1 MEEAKQRNSCLP
13 LNVFSVW
20 DKIIYMRNI
29 AFFLGELQL
38 DTQRKVLEGIAE
50 AAKEDGNNIVVYC
63 LTLSVDDDFNEGES
77 AAMLHDDFSVY
88 DGFIIYA
95 ESIYSE
101 KIRQVVIDKILSQNK
116 PCASIDFPIDGMI
129 NVSSDNESAMR
140 ALSKHLIEEH
150 GIRIVNYIGGPED
163 SIDAVIRKRVFSEE
177 MEKAGMV
184 LDERRCYS
192 GDYYA
197 RSGRAAV
204 RHFES
209 MGLLEADA
217 YVCANDQMALGA
229 FYALNDRGI
238 RVPENTILSGYD
250 NIFEAANHYPRIT
263 SVNRFEKKIGET
275 AYKNVIRAIEKK
287 RYDADPVIS
296 SQAVFAES
304 CGCNAVRPVNH
315 RLVVNQYSR
324 NKLREARYAEMISEL
339 TVELTNAVSIEE
351 ICTSLKSRIPEL
363 GGDAFVISM
372 FDDPESTDLTTS
384 PVSGISYRNGEFLN
398 IVNETALERHPKFD
412 PDKGGNLFIVYSLHY
427 RDRFYGLASI
437 RNSTMPLFSEFYRV
451 LMMTLSSAFE
461 QVHNVRKMQ
470 KMIKTLD
477 EMWVFDPM
485 THVYNRA
492 GFFKF
497 SEKIMQEAATLREN
511 MYFIFLDLD
520 GLKKVN
526 DALGHEMGDRMI
538 CDMADVL
545 RKIRNKD
552 ELLMRYGGDEFVM
565 FGKGRSDSEVEES
578 IERIRKAMRE
588 LNEIDDEER
597 RYTLDASIG
606 YHMVP
611 YNNNKPLSSLIELA
625 DQEMYKEKRA
635 KHKR

>member
-1 MEEAKQRNSCLP
+1 
-13 LNVFSVW
+13 
-20 DKIIYMRNI
+20 MRKI

-38 DTQRKVLEGIAE
+38 DTQRKVLEGIAD
-50 AAKEDGNNIVVYC
+50 AAKADGNNIVVYA
-63 LTLSVDDDFNEGES
+63 LTLSADDEFNIGES
-77 AAMLHDDFSVY
+77 AAMLYDDITVY

-101 KIRQVVIDKILSQNK
+101 KIRQVVIDKIREQGK

-140 ALSKHLIEEH
+140 TLSKHLIEKH
-150 GIRIVNYIGGPED
+150 GIKTVNFIGGPED
-163 SIDAVIRKRVFSEE
+163 SIDAVTRKRVFTEE
-177 MEKAGMV
+177 LEKVG
-184 LDERRCYS
+184 LKFDDERYYE

-204 RHFES
+204 RYFKS
-209 MGLLEADA
+209 KGLLEADA

-229 FYALNDRGI
+229 FYALSDNGI
-238 RVPENTILSGYD
+238 KVPDDTILSGYD

-263 SVNRFEKKIGET
+263 SVNRFEEKIGET
-275 AYKNVIRAIEKK
+275 AYRNVILAIEGKE
-287 RYDADPVIS
+287 YDANPVIDS
-296 SQAVFAES
+296 ESVYAES
-304 CGCNAVRPVNH
+304 CGCETVRPVNH

-324 NKLREARYAEMISEL
+324 NKLREARYAEMISDL
-339 TVELTNAVSIEE
+339 TVELTNARSAEDVIRSVKP
-351 ICTSLKSRIPEL
+351 CVPEL
-363 GGDAFVISM
+363 GGDAFILAM
-372 FDDPESTDLTTS
+372 FAETENDDNRYQCPANGFRYD
-384 PVSGISYRNGEFLN
+384 NGEFRIMDNEN
-398 IVNETALERHPKFD
+398 IMERHPKFD
-412 PDKGGNLFIVYSLHY
+412 GNAGGNLFIVYSLHY
-427 RDRFYGLASI
+427 RERFYGFTSI

-451 LMMTLSSAFE
+451 LMMTLSSTLE
-461 QVHNVRKMQ
+461 QVANVTKME

-497 SEKIMQEAATLREN
+497 SEKTLEDARHDRED
-511 MYFIFLDLD
+511 MFFIFLDLD

-526 DALGHEMGDRMI
+526 DALGHETGDRMI

-545 RKIRNKD
+545 RKTRDKE
-552 ELLMRYGGDEFVM
+552 ELLMRYGGDEFVV
-565 FGKGRSDSEVEES
+565 FGKGRSENEVEEYVA
-578 IERIRKAMRE
+578 RIRKAMDE
-588 LNEIDDEER
+588 LNRSEER
-597 RYTLDASIG
+597 QYTVDASIG
-606 YHMVP
+606 YYMVP
-611 YNNNKPLSSLIELA
+611 YDNDKPLSALIELA